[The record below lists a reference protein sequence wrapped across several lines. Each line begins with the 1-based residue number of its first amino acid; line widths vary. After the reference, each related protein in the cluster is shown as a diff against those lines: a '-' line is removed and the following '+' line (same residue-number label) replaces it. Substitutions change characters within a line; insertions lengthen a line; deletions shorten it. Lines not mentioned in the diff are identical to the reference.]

1 MGLSS
6 IANVVLSIWGDNMK
20 IYIADDQK
28 SIRDIISGFLRN
40 SGYEVSA
47 FESGDHLVAEFL
59 KNPSD
64 MVILDVMMPGTDGI
78 TICSQIREQNNV
90 PIIIVSAKDSEL
102 DRITGITMGAD
113 DYLVKPFA
121 PMELVARVN
130 SIFRRMSFSSSVKE
144 KNLLSFGNIEIDI
157 AMKKCSVCGES
168 FDVTPTEF
176 ALMAYMFENSD
187 RAVSREELLKN
198 VWKFDYEVD
207 TKACDDVLKRL
218 RKKLVKTNVRITAV
232 WGFGF
237 KLELEE

>member
-1 MGLSS
+1 
-6 IANVVLSIWGDNMK
+6 MK
-20 IYIADDQK
+20 KIFIADDEK
-28 SIRDIISGFLRN
+28 SIRDIISGFLKN
-40 SGYEVSA
+40 SGYEVTT
-47 FESGDHLVAEFL
+47 FENGDDLKVEFE

-64 MVILDVMMPGTDGI
+64 MVILDVMMPGTDGVS
-78 TICSQIREQNNV
+78 ICSAIREKNNV

-121 PMELVARVN
+121 PMELVVRVN
-130 SIFRRMSFSSSVKE
+130 SIFRRMSFSDTIKA
-144 KNLLSFGNIEIDI
+144 KNILTYGNIEIDI
-157 AMKKCSVCGES
+157 SMKKITANGETL
-168 FDVTPTEF
+168 DVTPTEF
-176 ALMAYMFENSD
+176 AFMIYMFENQD
-187 RAVSREELLKN
+187 KAISRDELLKN

-218 RKKLVKTNVRITAV
+218 RKKLVETNVRIVAV

>member
-1 MGLSS
+1 
-6 IANVVLSIWGDNMK
+6 MK
-20 IYIADDQK
+20 IYIADDEK
-28 SIRDIISGFLRN
+28 SIRDIISGFLKN
-40 SGYEVSA
+40 SGYEVYA
-47 FESGDHLVAEFL
+47 FENGDALL
-59 KNPSD
+59 DKYLINPSD
-64 MVILDVMMPGTDGI
+64 MVILDVMMPGTDGV
-78 TICSQIREQNNV
+78 TLCAKIREKSNV
-90 PIIIVSAKDSEL
+90 PIVIVSAKDTEL

-130 SIFRRMSFSSSVKE
+130 SIFRRMSFNDAVKE
-144 KNLLSFGNIEIDI
+144 KNILTYGNIEIDI
-157 AMKKCSVCGES
+157 AMKKCVAKDQA

-176 ALMAYMFENSD
+176 ALLTYMFENAD

-198 VWKFDYEVD
+198 VWKFDYDVD

-218 RKKLVKTNVRITAV
+218 RKKLLKTNVRVTAV

>member
-1 MGLSS
+1 
-6 IANVVLSIWGDNMK
+6 MK
-20 IYIADDQK
+20 IYIADDEQ
-28 SIRDIISGFLRN
+28 SIRDIISSFLKN
-40 SGYEVSA
+40 SGYEVLA
-47 FESGDHLVAEFL
+47 FKSGDALRDEFL

-64 MVILDVMMPGTDGI
+64 MVILDVMMPGTDGV
-78 TICSQIREQNNV
+78 TVCSQIREKNNV

-130 SIFRRMSFSSSVKE
+130 SIFRRMSFSDEIKE
-144 KNLLSFGNIEIDI
+144 KQVLSFGNLEIDV
-157 AMKKCSVCGES
+157 AMRKCSVCGEK

-176 ALMAYMFENSD
+176 ALIAYMFKYSQ

-198 VWKFDYEVD
+198 VWKFDYEAD

-218 RKKLVKTNVRITAV
+218 RKKLVKTNVRISAV

-237 KLELEE
+237 KLEVET

>member
-1 MGLSS
+1 
-6 IANVVLSIWGDNMK
+6 MK
-20 IYIADDQK
+20 IYIADDEK
-28 SIRDIISGFLRN
+28 SIRDIISSFLKN
-40 SGYEVSA
+40 SGYEVLA
-47 FESGDHLVAEFL
+47 FENGDDLRIEFL

-64 MVILDVMMPGTDGI
+64 MVILDVMMPGTDGVR
-78 TICSQIREQNNV
+78 ICSQIREQNNV

-130 SIFRRMSFSSSVKE
+130 SIFRRMSFSDATKA
-144 KNLLSFGNIEIDI
+144 KNILCYGDVEIDI
-157 AMKKCSVCGES
+157 AMKKCTVNGEK

-176 ALMAYMFENSD
+176 ALMAYMFEHCD
-187 RAVSREELLKN
+187 RAVSREELLKD
-198 VWKFDYEVD
+198 VWKFDYDVD

-218 RKKLVKTNVRITAV
+218 RKKLVKTTVRITAV

-237 KLELEE
+237 KLEMEE

>member
-1 MGLSS
+1 
-6 IANVVLSIWGDNMK
+6 MK
-20 IYIADDQK
+20 IYVADDEK
-28 SIRDIISGFLRN
+28 AIRDIISGFLKN
-40 SGYEVSA
+40 SGYDVIS
-47 FESGDHLVAEFL
+47 FENGDDLREEFM

-64 MVILDVMMPGTDGI
+64 MVILDVCMPGTDGV
-78 TICSQIREQNNV
+78 TLCSQIREQNNV
-90 PIIIVSAKDSEL
+90 PIIIVSAKDNEL

-130 SIFRRMSFSSSVKE
+130 SIFRRMSFSDVTKS
-144 KNLLSFGNIEIDI
+144 KNILSYGNIEIDI
-157 AMKKCSVCGES
+157 AMKKCTVNGEK

-176 ALMAYMFENSD
+176 GLLAYMFEHSD
-187 RAVSREELLKN
+187 KAVSREELLKN

-218 RKKLVKTNVRITAV
+218 RKKLIKTTVRISSV

-237 KLELEE
+237 KLEMEE

>member
-1 MGLSS
+1 
-6 IANVVLSIWGDNMK
+6 MK
-20 IYIADDQK
+20 IYIADDEK

-40 SGYEVSA
+40 SGYEVVS
-47 FESGDHLVAEFL
+47 FENGDLLRDEFIR
-59 KNPSD
+59 NPAD
-64 MVILDVMMPGTDGI
+64 MVILDVMMTGTDGV
-78 TICSQIREQNNV
+78 TICSQIRENNNV

-130 SIFRRMSFSSSVKE
+130 SIFRRMSFSEATKE
-144 KNLLSFGNIEIDI
+144 KNLLGFGNIEIDV
-157 AMKKCSVCGES
+157 ARKSCMSNGEKL
-168 FDVTPTEF
+168 DVTPTEF
-176 ALMAYMFENSD
+176 MLMSYMFENYD
-187 RAVSREELLKN
+187 RAVSRDELLKN

-218 RKKLVKTNVRITAV
+218 RKKLIKTNVRIISV

-237 KLELEE
+237 KLELEGVDDDNKK